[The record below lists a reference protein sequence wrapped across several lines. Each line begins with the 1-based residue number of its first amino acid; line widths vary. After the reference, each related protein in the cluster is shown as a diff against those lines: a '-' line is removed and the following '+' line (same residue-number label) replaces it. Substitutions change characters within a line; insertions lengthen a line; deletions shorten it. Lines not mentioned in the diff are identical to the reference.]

1 MNGVGH
7 PFKLDP
13 LTKKAS
19 SMIASIMQ
27 PYLLPYIGYFQLV
40 ACSDIFVA
48 LDDVQ
53 YIKRGWIN
61 RNRILL
67 NGRPDWI
74 TLPVA
79 YGDHHLSIRE
89 RRYTQPEHHVP
100 RMLRRVE
107 AAYRAA
113 PFFDVAFPFLQDAL
127 SLDESN
133 VAAFNL
139 SVLKCLTARVGIRTP
154 IVVSSSLAVGKEL
167 RGQDMVI
174 AKCRRVGATRYVNPL
189 GGTSLYD
196 KRCFADAGI
205 TLNFLKSTVSPYQQ
219 FGQTPVPFLSIVD
232 VLMFNDET
240 AISRMLTEFELL

>member
-1 MNGVGH
+1 
-7 PFKLDP
+7 
-13 LTKKAS
+13 
-19 SMIASIMQ
+19 MIASIMQ
-27 PYLLPYIGYFQLV
+27 PYLLPYIGYFQLI

-67 NGRPDWI
+67 NGSPDWI

-79 YGDHHLSIRE
+79 YADHSLSIRE
-89 RRYTQPEHHVP
+89 RRYTQPEHYVP
-100 RMLRRVE
+100 KMLRRIE

-127 SLDESN
+127 SPDESN
-133 VAAFNL
+133 VADFNL

-154 IVVSSSLAVGKEL
+154 IVVSSSLGVGEEL

>member
-7 PFKLDP
+7 PFNFDQLA
-13 LTKKAS
+13 KKAS

-27 PYLLPYIGYFQLV
+27 PYLLPYIGYFQLI

-48 LDDVQ
+48 Q

-67 NGRPDWI
+67 NGGPDWI

-79 YGDHHLSIRE
+79 YADHSLSIRE

-100 RMLRRVE
+100 KMLRRVE

-113 PFFDVAFPFLQDAL
+113 PFFDVTFPFLEDAL

-154 IVVSSSLAVGKEL
+154 IVVSSSLGVGQEL

-174 AKCRRVGATRYVNPL
+174 AKCGRVGATRYVNPI

-232 VLMFNDET
+232 VLMFNDEP

>member
-1 MNGVGH
+1 
-7 PFKLDP
+7 
-13 LTKKAS
+13 
-19 SMIASIMQ
+19 MIASIMQ

-67 NGRPDWI
+67 NGKPGWI

-79 YGDHHLSIRE
+79 YADHRLSIRE
-89 RRYTQPEHHVP
+89 RRYTQPELHVP
-100 RMLRRVE
+100 KMLRRVE
-107 AAYRAA
+107 AAYRGA
-113 PFFDVAFPFLQDAL
+113 PFFDVVFPFLQDAL

-139 SVLKCLTARVGIRTP
+139 SVLKCLTARVGVQTP
-154 IVVSSSLAVGKEL
+154 IVVSSSLGVGKEL

-174 AKCRRVGATRYVNPL
+174 ATCRRVGATRYVNPQ

-205 TLNFLKSTVSPYQQ
+205 ALNFLKSTVSPYQQ
-219 FGQTPVPFLSIVD
+219 FRQTPVPFLSIVD

>member
-1 MNGVGH
+1 
-7 PFKLDP
+7 
-13 LTKKAS
+13 
-19 SMIASIMQ
+19 MIASIMQ

-67 NGRPDWI
+67 NGGPDWI

-79 YGDHHLSIRE
+79 YADHSLSIRE

-127 SLDESN
+127 SQDESN

-232 VLMFNDET
+232 VLMFNDEP

>member
-1 MNGVGH
+1 
-7 PFKLDP
+7 
-13 LTKKAS
+13 
-19 SMIASIMQ
+19 MIASIMQ

-40 ACSDIFVA
+40 ACSDIFIA

-67 NGRPDWI
+67 HGKPDWI

-79 YGDHHLSIRE
+79 YADHSLSVRE
-89 RRYTQPEHHVP
+89 RRYTQMAQHIP
-100 RMLRRVE
+100 RTLRRVE

-113 PFFDVAFPFLQDAL
+113 PFFDVTFPFLQEVL
-127 SLDESN
+127 SLDEPN

-139 SVLKCLTARVGIRTP
+139 SVLKCLTARIGIRTP
-154 IVVSSSLAVGKEL
+154 IVVSSSLTVAEGL

-174 AKCRRVGATRYVNPL
+174 AKCRRVGATRYVNPI

-196 KRCFADAGI
+196 KRSFADAGI
-205 TLNFLKSTVSPYQQ
+205 ALNFLKPTVSPYQQ

>member
-1 MNGVGH
+1 MVWATRSN
-7 PFKLDP
+7 L
-13 LTKKAS
+13 KKAS

-40 ACSDIFVA
+40 ACSDMFVA
-48 LDDVQ
+48 HDDVQ
-53 YIKRGWIN
+53 YIKGGWIN

-79 YGDHHLSIRE
+79 AAAHSLSIRE
-89 RRYTQPEHHVP
+89 RRYEQPEHHVP

-154 IVVSSSLAVGKEL
+154 IVVSSSLGVGKEL
-167 RGQDMVI
+167 RGQDRVI
-174 AKCRRVGATRYVNPL
+174 AICRRVGATRYVNPL

-196 KRCFADAGI
+196 TRCFADAGI
-205 TLNFLKSTVSPYQQ
+205 ALNFLKSTVSPYQQ
-219 FGQTPVPFLSIVD
+219 FRQTPVPFLSIVD